1 MAFRFTD
8 THALSLVQPHLFPG
22 EQLLHRS
29 RGVERPTWT
38 LLFPKI
44 GAFFHRF
51 YLVVATNQRLLLVQH
66 GGLFSGWK
74 AKEVLSFT
82 WSEVNDM
89 KLGWGIFEK
98 KLHVASSA
106 KRLKKSIAIPRFWM
120 KNNLK
125 SGEGMITAWKSA
137 AAQLP
142 PASAGGFYPALNAP
156 QSMRA

>member
-8 THALSLVQPHLFPG
+8 AHALSLVQPHLFPG

-29 RGVERPTWT
+29 RGVERPFWT
-38 LLFPKI
+38 VLFPKI

-66 GGLFSGWK
+66 GGLFSGYK
-74 AKEVLSFT
+74 AKQVLAFT
-82 WSEVNDM
+82 WSELNDM

-98 KLHVASSA
+98 KLSVSSSA
-106 KRLKKSIAIPRFWM
+106 KNVKKNIALPRFWM

-125 SGEGMITAWKSA
+125 SGEGMVETWRSSA
-137 AAQLP
+137 AALP
-142 PASAGGFYPALNAP
+142 PSSARGYYPQLAA
-156 QSMRA
+156 

>member
-8 THALSLVQPHLFPG
+8 AHALSLVQPHLFPG

-29 RGVERPTWT
+29 RGVERPFWT
-38 LLFPKI
+38 VLFPKI

-66 GGLFSGWK
+66 GGLFSGYK
-74 AKEVLSFT
+74 AKQVVALT
-82 WSEVNDM
+82 WSELNDM

-98 KLHVASSA
+98 KLSVSSST
-106 KRLKKSIAIPRFWM
+106 KNVKKSIALPRFWM

-125 SGEGMITAWKSA
+125 SGEGMVDTWKSA
-137 AAQLP
+137 ATALP
-142 PASAGGFYPALNAP
+142 PASARGYYPQLAA
-156 QSMRA
+156 